1 MAGVKLLLKT
11 AELCSILAAVFM
23 LWTEEALSCG
33 YYTAKVFITMFI
45 LAAIILAKET
55 TKLQIQHDNDNVEN

>member
-1 MAGVKLLLKT
+1 MIEVKVLLKT
-11 AELCSILAAVFM
+11 ATLCFILAAVFM

-55 TKLQIQHDNDNVEN
+55 TKL